1 MIIFAFMKQRIK
13 WPASVFYI
21 CACICAVRT
30 ACADDWP
37 LVRGDILGTG
47 VAHGELPPTPEVL
60 WKFLAGKDAGF
71 DATAVIADG
80 IAYVGDNAGTF
91 HAIRMSDGSEIWKK
105 EFADSGFSAG
115 AAIENGRIYV
125 GDMNGSIYCLAAADG
140 KEIWNQKLAGECY
153 AGPTVIGD
161 DVLFTCEAG
170 TLSCRNKHDGAERWK
185 FHIEAPLR
193 CTPTI
198 ANGRA
203 ALAGC
208 DSRLHQIEVANGK
221 EIASVEIDAPT
232 GSTPAMRGEQVYFG
246 TEGGTFYAINTAAGD
261 AKKPAVAWTYRDPQR
276 NQPVRAAAAVGEQVI
291 VYGSQSKA
299 IYGLELATGS
309 EKWKVTTRARVESS
323 PVIAKDRVVAATTS
337 GKIYLL
343 DLSTGEVKWES
354 DFGGSFVAS
363 PAVVDGKI
371 LIGNSDGTLYC
382 LGAKQDTPKTTVKE
396 NAETA
401 EKK

>member
-1 MIIFAFMKQRIK
+1 MKQRINLLVRVACV
-13 WPASVFYI
+13 WAYI
-21 CACICAVRT
+21 CVART
-30 ACADDWP
+30 SCADNWP
-37 LVRGDILGTG
+37 LVRGDIFGTG
-47 VAHGELPPTPEVL
+47 VAQGELPATPEVL
-60 WKFLAGKDAGF
+60 WKYPAGKDAGF
-71 DATAVIADG
+71 DATAVVADG
-80 IAYVGDNAGTF
+80 VAYVGDNAGTF

-105 EFADSGFSAG
+105 EFDDSGFSAG

-125 GDMNGSIYCLAAADG
+125 GDMNGAIYCLSAADG
-140 KEIWNQKLAGECY
+140 KEIWNQKLEGEVY

-208 DSRLHQIEVANGK
+208 DSRLHLIDVTNGK
-221 EIASVEIDAPT
+221 EVDSVEIDAPT
-232 GSTPAMRGEQVYFG
+232 GSTPAMRADRVYFG
-246 TEGGTFYAINTAAGD
+246 TEGGTFYAISTGTGD

-276 NQPVRAAAAVGEQVI
+276 NQPVRAAATVGDQVV

-299 IYGLELATGS
+299 IYGLELATGK

-323 PVIAKDRVVAATTS
+323 PVIVKDRVVAATTS

-343 DLSTGEVKWES
+343 GLASGEVKWES
-354 DFGGSFVAS
+354 DLGGSFVAS
-363 PAVVDGKI
+363 PAIVDGKI
-371 LIGNSDGTLYC
+371 LIGNTDGTLYC
-382 LGAKQDTPKTTVKE
+382 LGANQGTSKE
-396 NAETA
+396 SAAVSTEPA